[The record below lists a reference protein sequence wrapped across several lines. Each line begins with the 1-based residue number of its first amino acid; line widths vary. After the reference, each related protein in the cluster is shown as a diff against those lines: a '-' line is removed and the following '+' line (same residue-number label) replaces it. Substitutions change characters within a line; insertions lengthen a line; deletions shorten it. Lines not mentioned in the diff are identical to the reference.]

1 MRRDGLDYSGEIEV
15 PISLLSLNADPA
27 CGAGA
32 SIKPGWSGAEP
43 QVNGPK
49 TTQPAEWATAFV
61 VILGC
66 RPLPRAVVFQFAV
79 PGVPLR
85 STPGFMLSPALRAGL
100 DFFDTDFL
108 CKAFLIHT
116 LQCDCRQAIEP

>member
-43 QVNGPK
+43 QVDGPK

-61 VILGC
+61 VILGR
-66 RPLPRAVVFQFAV
+66 RPLPRAEILFNAWFSWGSA
-79 PGVPLR
+79 PLHP
-85 STPGFMLSPALRAGL
+85 S
-100 DFFDTDFL
+100 
-108 CKAFLIHT
+108 K
-116 LQCDCRQAIEP
+116 